1 MNLNDFIQYLVY
13 QTKLQMNNSTVQV
26 ALNWRQD
33 FRPKLRLT
41 TLALNQRE
49 NSTWLRS
56 YSYFYVAVSEV
67 RIWVSMMFYVI
78 FQLGLNEKN
87 CWNLSLISSCFWRR
101 KKLMFGV
108 VFFRRKKLI
117 FGRFFNWY
125 LGLFKVAFS
134 GVFGVV

>member
-1 MNLNDFIQYLVY
+1 M
-13 QTKLQMNNSTVQV
+13 
-26 ALNWRQD
+26 
-33 FRPKLRLT
+33 
-41 TLALNQRE
+41 
-49 NSTWLRS
+49 
-56 YSYFYVAVSEV
+56 AVSEV

-101 KKLMFGV
+101 KKLMFGRFFSWDLGLF
-108 VFFRRKKLI
+108 FFRRKKLI